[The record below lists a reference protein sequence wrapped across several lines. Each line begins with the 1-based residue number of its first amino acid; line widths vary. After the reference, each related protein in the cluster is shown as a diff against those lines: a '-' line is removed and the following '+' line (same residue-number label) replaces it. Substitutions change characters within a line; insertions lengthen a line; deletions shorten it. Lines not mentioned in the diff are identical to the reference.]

1 VERQPR
7 ILVVDDTPRN
17 IRVLE
22 AMLTP
27 RRYAV
32 TTASSAAEAL
42 LKMTTEP
49 PDLVLTDVVMPEMDG

>member
-1 VERQPR
+1 VQRQPR

-22 AMLTP
+22 AILTP
-27 RRYAV
+27 RGYAV

-42 LKMTTEP
+42 LKVSIEP